1 MCKGYLP
8 APYYGDSRHHLIKGE
23 IFMKTAV
30 IGAGTWGTALAILL
44 THNNHE
50 TVLWTRSQENAET
63 MEVSRKHKNLPD
75 AVLPEGLKVTSDM
88 QQALQDRDMI
98 VLAVPSIY
106 IRETSKK
113 MSGYIRQGQVIVS
126 VAKGIEADSLKTMT
140 DIIEEEIPQADVA
153 VLSGPSHAEEVSRFI
168 PTTIVTGAR
177 TEKTARFIQDTF
189 MCDCFRVY
197 INPDIKGIEIG
208 GALKN
213 VVALAAGIA
222 DGLGYG
228 DNSKAALITRG
239 IAEITRLGVKMG
251 CDIETFQGLSGIGD
265 LIVTCA
271 SMHSRNR
278 RAGMLIGQGKSY
290 KEAMKEV
297 GQVVEGVYASR
308 AALQLA
314 EKYNVTMPI
323 VSEINQVLFE
333 NKSPEKAVEDLMM
346 RDRRLENQGLCFNK

>member
-1 MCKGYLP
+1 
-8 APYYGDSRHHLIKGE
+8 
-23 IFMKTAV
+23 MKTSV

-44 THNNHE
+44 AHNGHE
-50 TVLWTRSQENAET
+50 ATLWTRSESTAEEMSVT
-63 MEVSRKHKNLPD
+63 RQHRHLPG
-75 AVLPEGLKVTSDM
+75 AVLPDGLVVTSDM
-88 QQALQDRDMI
+88 EKALIDKDLI
-98 VLAVPSIY
+98 VLAVPSVC
-106 IRETSKK
+106 IRETARR
-113 MSGYIRQGQVIVS
+113 MTPMIRHGQVIVS
-126 VAKGIEADSLKTMT
+126 VAKGIEADTLNTMS
-140 DIIEEEIPQADVA
+140 DVIEDEIPQADVA
-153 VLSGPSHAEEVSRFI
+153 VLSGPSHAEEVSKFI

-177 TEKTARFIQDTF
+177 SEKTAKFIQDTF

-213 VVALAAGIA
+213 VVALAAGMA

-278 RAGMLIGQGKSY
+278 RAGILIGSGKTY
-290 KEAMKEV
+290 QEAMQEV
-297 GQVVEGVYASR
+297 GQVVEGVYAAK
-308 AALQLA
+308 AARQLA
-314 EKYNVTMPI
+314 DKYGVSMPI
-323 VSEINQVLFE
+323 VTEINEILFN
-333 NKSPEKAVEDLMM
+333 NKSAEEAVNDLML
-346 RDRRLENQGLCFNK
+346 RDRRLENSGLKFDR